1 MNKPRWTSRL
11 HPMQIV
17 LGLIIWSLWF
27 ATIYGA
33 HGVACAVS
41 PPDPA
46 QGIFNWLNLSFAV
59 GTLMVAA
66 VLLWLAHRA
75 WKLGQPPHE
84 LDERQLFVTRVA
96 AGIHLIAALSTL
108 FIGLQLAFFPP
119 CV

>member
-1 MNKPRWTSRL
+1 MKPRWFSAL

-17 LGLIIWSLWF
+17 LGLIIWSIWF
-27 ATIYGA
+27 AGIYGA

-46 QGIFNWLNLSFAV
+46 QGIVNWLNVSFGI
-59 GTLMVAA
+59 GTLAVVAL
-66 VLLWLAHRA
+66 LLWLGYRS
-75 WKLGQPPHE
+75 WQLSRPPQQ

-108 FIGLQLAFFPP
+108 FIGLQLAFLPP

>member
-1 MNKPRWTSRL
+1 MSKPRWTSRL
-11 HPMQIV
+11 HPMRIV

-27 ATIYGA
+27 AGIYGA

-46 QGIFNWLNLSFAV
+46 LGILNWLNLSFGLATLAV
-59 GTLMVAA
+59 VA

-75 WKLGQPPHE
+75 WKLAQPPHQ
-84 LDERQLFVTRVA
+84 LDERQLFVTRIA

-108 FIGLQLAFFPP
+108 FIGLQLAILPP